1 MHIEDWD
8 ERASSEP
15 CIFIPSPYLSKA
27 PAGCDCK
34 GGNEP
39 DCGCRNVP
47 TLGPQVAID
56 ATPMLHRPKAAWR
69 MKVLTATTHVPL
81 PHCFLTYPGVR
92 CAQVVMPEPASLRF
106 LIILREVPLFL
117 LPPFPSTAFLVI
129 RCPRCVHRQETPSL
143 MCSRAPARLMDWS
156 VFSCSDSFP
165 PPPTSHEQPVQ
176 RAVSHFSMLNVLAG
190 RGEAWAQVLSP
201 QAAGGQ
207 ALRRYVVGLWRC

>member
-1 MHIEDWD
+1 MRAVA
-8 ERASSEP
+8 ERLASFSRLTALTRREV
-15 CIFIPSPYLSKA
+15 CSILCADYQTLTGSRSGA
-27 PAGCDCK
+27 PNRLPGCDCK

-69 MKVLTATTHVPL
+69 MKV
-81 PHCFLTYPGVR
+81 
-92 CAQVVMPEPASLRF
+92 VMPEPASLRF

-129 RCPRCVHRQETPSL
+129 RCPLCVHRQETPSL
-143 MCSRAPARLMDWS
+143 MCSRAPVRLMDWS

-201 QAAGGQ
+201 QAAGEQ